1 MHAAILPMV
10 PGEIGDNPDPSPEA
24 MIVARDVFTESGVL
38 N

>member
-24 MIVARDVFTESGVL
+24 MNLARDVFNERGVL
-38 N
+38 I